1 VTQNSS
7 DTQQNFTVSSI
18 LTSSVLSAALRTVSG
33 EEEGRVD
40 MVIRPEG
47 APGIVVGSEDDTDEE
62 EYYE

>member
-1 VTQNSS
+1 MAAGYPRQINTYRQLLLSIIILSS
-7 DTQQNFTVSSI
+7 T
-18 LTSSVLSAALRTVSG
+18 LRSLGG

-47 APGIVVGSEDDTDEE
+47 TPGIVVGSEDDTDEE